1 MLRTEMITFRLPAA
15 SAQDAEERY
24 LMDAEE
30 TSSETVSL
38 RVDSTT
44 RLDPDVAGRP
54 QEALIRLTA

>member
-1 MLRTEMITFRLPAA
+1 MITFRLPAA

-30 TSSETVSL
+30 TSSETVSP
-38 RVDSTT
+38 RVDSTA

-54 QEALIRLTA
+54 QEAPIRLTA